1 MKNLSNILLLA
12 LIGAGFAGCAH
23 QSVVTPSNGHIDGQ
37 SNPSQ
42 PSQAIAA
49 DIPKPVKTPAYLPP
63 PKAKAKEQTY
73 SVVVNDVPVK
83 EILFALARESKLN
96 VDINSGVQGRVTLNA
111 VDQTL
116 PAILERLSKQVDL
129 TYKID
134 NNVLY
139 IGPDL
144 PVLRTY
150 KVDYVNMSRDTT
162 GFIGVAAEISGT
174 GRSASTGSSGSS
186 TTGTSGGSSSSGAA
200 SNSSR
205 TQVASISQ
213 NHFWASLIQNI
224 KDILAETDKEVI
236 ISRGDGS
243 DQTEASTTTQTPPT
257 DGSNPSDKTNITV
270 NLKPTAQDREAA
282 RTEYKTLFAAT
293 VIANQEAGIIS
304 VRGTSKQHE
313 KVQEFLDKVMSSAKR
328 QVLIEATI
336 VEVRLNDGYQAG
348 IDWSRLNNAGAGG
361 VTIQESLTP
370 LISSSASNTAASAG
384 LVAGFVNGAKNFSA
398 SISLLNQFGDTKVLS
413 SPKLMVL
420 NNQTA
425 VLKVV
430 DNLVYFTIQSQISQ
444 GSVLGGANLQ
454 SVTTTAN
461 TVPVGVVMSVTP
473 QINDTGEVN
482 INVRPTISSLI
493 RYVPDPNPQ
502 IIGVVNQGIPEIQVR
517 EMESMLQINS
527 GNTAVLGGLMQDQI
541 QRNTDKVPGLSNIPG
556 LGRLF
561 TSRNDTSRKTELVI
575 FLRPTVIKNA
585 TLESDEL
592 KTYKQYLPEPQ
603 LEKKLDGNGY

>member
-1 MKNLSNILLLA
+1 MKNLSSILLLA
-12 LIGAGFAGCAH
+12 LIGTGFAGCAH
-23 QSVVTPSNGHIDGQ
+23 QSTVVPSNGHIDGQ

-42 PSQAIAA
+42 PSPTAAA
-49 DIPKPVKTPAYLPP
+49 DIPKPIKTPAYLPP

-96 VDINSGVQGRVTLNA
+96 VDINPGVQGRVTLNA

-129 TYKID
+129 TYKIE

-174 GRSASTGSSGSS
+174 GRSASTGTSGSS

-205 TQVASISQ
+205 TQVASVSQ

-243 DQTEASTTTQTPPT
+243 DQAEASTTTAQTPSA

-270 NLKPTAQDREAA
+270 TLKPTAQDREAA

-313 KVQEFLDKVMSSAKR
+313 KVQEFLD
-328 QVLIEATI
+328 
-336 VEVRLNDGYQAG
+336 
-348 IDWSRLNNAGAGG
+348 
-361 VTIQESLTP
+361 
-370 LISSSASNTAASAG
+370 
-384 LVAGFVNGAKNFSA
+384 
-398 SISLLNQFGDTKVLS
+398 
-413 SPKLMVL
+413 
-420 NNQTA
+420 
-425 VLKVV
+425 
-430 DNLVYFTIQSQISQ
+430 
-444 GSVLGGANLQ
+444 
-454 SVTTTAN
+454 
-461 TVPVGVVMSVTP
+461 
-473 QINDTGEVN
+473 
-482 INVRPTISSLI
+482 
-493 RYVPDPNPQ
+493 
-502 IIGVVNQGIPEIQVR
+502 
-517 EMESMLQINS
+517 
-527 GNTAVLGGLMQDQI
+527 
-541 QRNTDKVPGLSNIPG
+541 
-556 LGRLF
+556 
-561 TSRNDTSRKTELVI
+561 
-575 FLRPTVIKNA
+575 
-585 TLESDEL
+585 
-592 KTYKQYLPEPQ
+592 
-603 LEKKLDGNGY
+603 